1 MLFASASSSS
11 QPAPPATMGSGPG
24 RPRWRSPSSP
34 ADSSPKW
41 RKESSVISQALLAA
55 RALSSA
61 SSDTLDSVCAD
72 KGQQPGIAC
81 RLTWDILHNRN
92 AAELVKVWLAQPASA
107 VLRIIFVLLI
117 AVLVRIVAHRLINK
131 ITSRVAQGGGNG
143 KSDAV
148 LLGERRRQRAKALGS
163 ILRNAASV
171 LIFGIAAVTIAGDL
185 GLNLAPVLASAG
197 VLGLAIGFGAQ
208 SLVRDFLSGIF
219 MLLEDQYGVGDVI
232 DAGDATGTVEAVSLR
247 VTRLRDVNGVVW
259 HVRNGTINRIGNESQ
274 GWARAVVDFPVAYDQ
289 DLPQV
294 RQTMKDTAD
303 QMWTE
308 PRWHD
313 VIMEEPEV
321 WGVESV
327 SSEAIVMRLVA
338 RTLPLRQWE
347 VARELRERLKN
358 ALASASVRGEPVA
371 TAIGAGTAAQA
382 DAQART
388 PGRAPGPT
396 EN

>member
-1 MLFASASSSS
+1 M
-11 QPAPPATMGSGPG
+11 
-24 RPRWRSPSSP
+24 
-34 ADSSPKW
+34 
-41 RKESSVISQALLAA
+41 ISQALLAA

-61 SSDTLDSVCAD
+61 SSDNLDSVCAD

-219 MLLEDQYGVGDVI
+219 MLLEDQYGVESLTRATPPGPSRRS
-232 DAGDATGTVEAVSLR
+232 ASGSPGCATSTAWSGTCATGPST
-247 VTRLRDVNGVVW
+247 G
-259 HVRNGTINRIGNESQ
+259 
-274 GWARAVVDFPVAYDQ
+274 
-289 DLPQV
+289 
-294 RQTMKDTAD
+294 
-303 QMWTE
+303 
-308 PRWHD
+308 
-313 VIMEEPEV
+313 
-321 WGVESV
+321 
-327 SSEAIVMRLVA
+327 
-338 RTLPLRQWE
+338 
-347 VARELRERLKN
+347 
-358 ALASASVRGEPVA
+358 SATSHRGGP
-371 TAIGAGTAAQA
+371 
-382 DAQART
+382 
-388 PGRAPGPT
+388 APWSTSP
-396 EN
+396 

>member
-1 MLFASASSSS
+1 
-11 QPAPPATMGSGPG
+11 
-24 RPRWRSPSSP
+24 
-34 ADSSPKW
+34 
-41 RKESSVISQALLAA
+41 VISQALLAA

-61 SSDTLDSVCAD
+61 SSDTLETTCGKD
-72 KGQQPGIAC
+72 PGVAC
-81 RLTWDILHNRN
+81 RLTWDILHNN
-92 AAELVKVWLAQPASA
+92 SAAELVRVWLAEPLGV
-107 VLRIIFVLLI
+107 VLRILFVIVL
-117 AVLVRIVAHRLINK
+117 AVVIRYLAHRLINK
-131 ITSRVAQGGGNG
+131 ITTRAAQAGGNG
-143 KSDAV
+143 KSDAARM
-148 LLGERRRQRAKALGS
+148 LLGERRRQRARALGS

-232 DAGDATGTVEAVSLR
+232 DAGAATGTVEAVALR

-289 DLPQV
+289 DLPEV

-303 QMWTE
+303 QMWQE
-308 PRWHD
+308 PRWHE

-327 SSEAIVMRLVA
+327 SSDAIVMRLVA

-358 ALASASVRGEPVA
+358 ALASAAVDGEPVA
-371 TAIGAGTAAQA
+371 TAIGAGTAARA
-382 DAQART
+382 DAQAQ
-388 PGRAPGPT
+388 APGPT
-396 EN
+396 ED

>member
-1 MLFASASSSS
+1 M
-11 QPAPPATMGSGPG
+11 
-24 RPRWRSPSSP
+24 
-34 ADSSPKW
+34 
-41 RKESSVISQALLAA
+41 ISQALLAA
-55 RALSSA
+55 RVLSSA
-61 SSDTLDSVCAD
+61 PSDTLDSACGKD
-72 KGQQPGIAC
+72 PGIAC
-81 RLTWDILHNRN
+81 RLTWDILHNQN
-92 AAELVKVWLAQPASA
+92 ASEFVKVWLAQPLST

-131 ITSRVAQGGGNG
+131 ITSRAAQTGGNG
-143 KSDAV
+143 KSDAARM
-148 LLGERRRQRAKALGS
+148 LLGERRRQRANALGS
-163 ILRNAASV
+163 ILRNSASV

-232 DAGDATGTVEAVSLR
+232 DAGYATGTVEAVSLR

-289 DLPQV
+289 DLPGV

-303 QMWTE
+303 QMWQE

-327 SSEAIVMRLVA
+327 SSDAIVMRLVA

-358 ALASASVRGEPVA
+358 ALASASVDGEPVA

-382 DAQART
+382 STQAH
-388 PGRAPGPT
+388 APGPT
-396 EN
+396 ED

>member
-1 MLFASASSSS
+1 M
-11 QPAPPATMGSGPG
+11 
-24 RPRWRSPSSP
+24 
-34 ADSSPKW
+34 
-41 RKESSVISQALLAA
+41 ISQALLTA
-55 RALSSA
+55 RVLASA
-61 SSDTLDSVCAD
+61 SKDTLENVCAD

-81 RLTWDILHNRN
+81 RLTWDLLHNRN
-92 AAELVKVWLAQPASA
+92 GAELVKVWLAQPLST
-107 VLRIIFVLLI
+107 VLRIVFVLLI
-117 AVLVRIVAHRLINK
+117 AVLIRIAAHRLINRV
-131 ITSRVAQGGGNG
+131 TARVAQTGASG
-143 KSDAV
+143 KSDTV
-148 LLGERRRQRAKALGS
+148 HMLVGERRRQRSKALGS

-289 DLPQV
+289 ELPEV

-303 QMWTE
+303 QMWQE

-358 ALASASVRGEPVA
+358 ALASASVDGEPVA
-371 TAIGAGTAAQA
+371 TAISAGPAAQA
-382 DAQART
+382 GTQA
-388 PGRAPGPT
+388 PAPT
-396 EN
+396 EG

>member
-1 MLFASASSSS
+1 MI
-11 QPAPPATMGSGPG
+11 
-24 RPRWRSPSSP
+24 SP
-34 ADSSPKW
+34 A
-41 RKESSVISQALLAA
+41 LLPA
-55 RALSSA
+55 RALATA
-61 SSDTLDSVCAD
+61 SPDTLESACGKD
-72 KGQQPGIAC
+72 PGVAC
-81 RLTWDILHNRN
+81 RLTWDITHSQS
-92 AAELVKVWLAQPASA
+92 AAELVRVWLAQPLSVA
-107 VLRIIFVLLI
+107 LRILFVILL
-117 AVLVRIVAHRLINK
+117 AVVIRFVAHRLINK
-131 ITSRVAQGGGNG
+131 ITTRAAQAGGNG
-143 KSDAV
+143 KSEAARM
-148 LLGERRRQRAKALGS
+148 LLGERRRQRSRALGS

-232 DAGDATGTVEAVSLR
+232 DAGDATGTVEAVGLR

-274 GWARAVVDFPVAYDQ
+274 GWARAVVNFPVAYDQ
-289 DLPQV
+289 DLPEV

-303 QMWTE
+303 QMWQE

-327 SSEAIVMRLVA
+327 SSDAIMMRLVA

-358 ALASASVRGEPVA
+358 ALASAAVDGEPVA
-371 TAIGAGTAAQA
+371 TAIAAGTAAQD
-382 DAQART
+382 DAQAH
-388 PGRAPGPT
+388 APGPA
-396 EN
+396 ED

>member
-1 MLFASASSSS
+1 
-11 QPAPPATMGSGPG
+11 
-24 RPRWRSPSSP
+24 
-34 ADSSPKW
+34 
-41 RKESSVISQALLAA
+41 VISQALLTA
-55 RALSSA
+55 RVLASA
-61 SSDTLDSVCAD
+61 SKDTLENVCAD

-81 RLTWDILHNRN
+81 RLTWDLLHNRN
-92 AAELVKVWLAQPASA
+92 AAELVKVWLAQPLST
-107 VLRIIFVLLI
+107 VLRIVFVLLI
-117 AVLVRIVAHRLINK
+117 AVLIRIAAHRLINRV
-131 ITSRVAQGGGNG
+131 TARVAQTGASG

-148 LLGERRRQRAKALGS
+148 HMLVGERRRQRSKALGS

-289 DLPQV
+289 ELPEV

-303 QMWTE
+303 QMWQE

-358 ALASASVRGEPVA
+358 ALASASVDGEPVA
-371 TAIGAGTAAQA
+371 TAISAGAAAQA
-382 DAQART
+382 GTQA
-388 PGRAPGPT
+388 PAPAPT
-396 EN
+396 EG

>member
-1 MLFASASSSS
+1 
-11 QPAPPATMGSGPG
+11 
-24 RPRWRSPSSP
+24 
-34 ADSSPKW
+34 
-41 RKESSVISQALLAA
+41 VISQALLAA

-81 RLTWDILHNRN
+81 RLAWDILHNRN

-327 SSEAIVMRLVA
+327 SSDAIVMRLVA

-358 ALASASVRGEPVA
+358 ALASASVPGEPVA

-388 PGRAPGPT
+388 PGRGPGPGRT

>member
-1 MLFASASSSS
+1 VL
-11 QPAPPATMGSGPG
+11 
-24 RPRWRSPSSP
+24 
-34 ADSSPKW
+34 
-41 RKESSVISQALLAA
+41 SQALLAA

-81 RLTWDILHNRN
+81 RLAWDILHNRN
-92 AAELVKVWLAQPASA
+92 AADLVKVWLAQPLST
-107 VLRIIFVLLI
+107 VLRIIFVVLI
-117 AVLVRIVAHRLINK
+117 AVLVRIAAHRLTNK
-131 ITSRVAQGGGNG
+131 ITCRAAQAGGNG
-143 KSDAV
+143 RSDATHM

-232 DAGDATGTVEAVSLR
+232 DAGYATGTVEAVSLR

-289 DLPQV
+289 DLPEV

-303 QMWTE
+303 RMWRE

-327 SSEAIVMRLVA
+327 SSDAIVMRLVA

-358 ALASASVRGEPVA
+358 ALAPESVRGEPVA
-371 TAIGAGTAAQA
+371 TAIGAGTAAHGHA
-382 DAQART
+382 
-388 PGRAPGPT
+388 PT

>member
-1 MLFASASSSS
+1 M
-11 QPAPPATMGSGPG
+11 
-24 RPRWRSPSSP
+24 
-34 ADSSPKW
+34 
-41 RKESSVISQALLAA
+41 ISQALLAA
-55 RALSSA
+55 RALSPA
-61 SSDTLDSVCAD
+61 PSDTLDSVCAD

-81 RLTWDILHNRN
+81 RLAWDILHNRT

-107 VLRIIFVLLI
+107 VLRIVFVLLI
-117 AVLVRIVAHRLINK
+117 AILIRIVAHRLINK
-131 ITSRVAQGGGNG
+131 ITTRVAQGGGNG
-143 KSDAV
+143 RADAV

-232 DAGDATGTVEAVSLR
+232 NAGDATGTVEAVSLR

-289 DLPQV
+289 DLPEV

-327 SSEAIVMRLVA
+327 SSDAIVMRLVA

-371 TAIGAGTAAQA
+371 TAIGAGTG
-382 DAQART
+382 ARGHS
-388 PGRAPGPT
+388 PFEG
-396 EN
+396 

>member
-1 MLFASASSSS
+1 M
-11 QPAPPATMGSGPG
+11 
-24 RPRWRSPSSP
+24 
-34 ADSSPKW
+34 
-41 RKESSVISQALLAA
+41 ISQALLAA

-163 ILRNAASV
+163 ILRNVASV

-327 SSEAIVMRLVA
+327 SSDAIVMRLVA

>member
-1 MLFASASSSS
+1 
-11 QPAPPATMGSGPG
+11 
-24 RPRWRSPSSP
+24 
-34 ADSSPKW
+34 
-41 RKESSVISQALLAA
+41 VISQALLAA

-61 SSDTLDSVCAD
+61 PSDTLDSACGKD
-72 KGQQPGIAC
+72 PGIAC
-81 RLTWDILHNRN
+81 RLAWDILHNRN
-92 AAELVKVWLAQPASA
+92 AAELVKVWLAQPASV

-131 ITSRVAQGGGNG
+131 ITARVAQGGGNG
-143 KSDAV
+143 KADAV

-247 VTRLRDVNGVVW
+247 VTRMRDVNGVVW

-327 SSEAIVMRLVA
+327 SSDAIVMRLVA

-358 ALASASVRGEPVA
+358 ALASTSVHGEPVA
-371 TAIGAGTAAQA
+371 TAIGAGAAARAGAQA
-382 DAQART
+382 HA
-388 PGRAPGPT
+388 PGRG
-396 EN
+396 EG

>member
-1 MLFASASSSS
+1 
-11 QPAPPATMGSGPG
+11 
-24 RPRWRSPSSP
+24 
-34 ADSSPKW
+34 
-41 RKESSVISQALLAA
+41 VITQALLTA
-55 RALSSA
+55 RGLATA
-61 SSDTLDSVCAD
+61 SQDTLEKVCSD
-72 KGQQPGIAC
+72 KGQPPGIAC
-81 RLTWDILHNRN
+81 RLTWDLLHNRS
-92 AAELVKVWLAQPASA
+92 AAELVKVWLAQPVSA
-107 VLRIIFVLLI
+107 VLRIVFVLLI
-117 AVLVRIVAHRLINK
+117 AVLIRIAAHRLINK
-131 ITSRVAQGGGNG
+131 ITARVARGGNG
-143 KSDAV
+143 KTDAAPM
-148 LLGERRRQRAKALGS
+148 LMGERRRQRSKALGS

-289 DLPQV
+289 DLPAV

-303 QMWTE
+303 AMWQE
-308 PRWHD
+308 PRWHE

-327 SSEAIVMRLVA
+327 SSDAIVMRLVA

-358 ALASASVRGEPVA
+358 ALASASVDGEPVA
-371 TAIGAGTAAQA
+371 TAIGADTAARA
-382 DAQART
+382 DAEAH
-388 PGRAPGPT
+388 APAPT
-396 EN
+396 QD

>member
-1 MLFASASSSS
+1 V
-11 QPAPPATMGSGPG
+11 T
-24 RPRWRSPSSP
+24 
-34 ADSSPKW
+34 
-41 RKESSVISQALLAA
+41 SQALLAA

-81 RLTWDILHNRN
+81 RLAWDILHNRS

-107 VLRIIFVLLI
+107 VLRIVFVLLI
-117 AVLVRIVAHRLINK
+117 AILIRVAAHRLINK
-131 ITSRVAQGGGNG
+131 ITVRVAQGGGNG
-143 KSDAV
+143 KADAV

-232 DAGDATGTVEAVSLR
+232 NAGDATGTVEAVSLR

-289 DLPQV
+289 DLPEV

-327 SSEAIVMRLVA
+327 SSDAVVMRLVA

-347 VARELRERLKN
+347 VAREMRERLKN

-371 TAIGAGTAAQA
+371 AAIGAGTAA
-382 DAQART
+382 
-388 PGRAPGPT
+388 RAGAEAHAPDLFEG
-396 EN
+396 

>member
-1 MLFASASSSS
+1 
-11 QPAPPATMGSGPG
+11 
-24 RPRWRSPSSP
+24 
-34 ADSSPKW
+34 
-41 RKESSVISQALLAA
+41 VISQALLVAS
-55 RALSSA
+55 ALSSA
-61 SSDTLDSVCAD
+61 SDNTLESTCGKD
-72 KGQQPGIAC
+72 PGVAC

-92 AAELVKVWLAQPASA
+92 AADLVRVWLAQPFSV
-107 VLRIIFVLLI
+107 VLRIIFVILL
-117 AVLVRIVAHRLINK
+117 AVLIRFVAHRVINK
-131 ITSRVAQGGGNG
+131 ITTRAAQAGGNG
-143 KSDAV
+143 KSDAARM
-148 LLGERRRQRAKALGS
+148 LLGERRRQRAKALDS

-232 DAGDATGTVEAVSLR
+232 DAGYATGTVEAVGLR

-289 DLPQV
+289 DLPEV

-303 QMWTE
+303 QMWQE

-327 SSEAIVMRLVA
+327 SSDAIVMRLVA

-358 ALASASVRGEPVA
+358 ALASAAVDGEPVA

-382 DAQART
+382 DA
-388 PGRAPGPT
+388 PGPT
-396 EN
+396 ED

>member
-1 MLFASASSSS
+1 
-11 QPAPPATMGSGPG
+11 MGSGPAPPPAFPVQPG
-24 RPRWRSPSSP
+24 RPSPE
-34 ADSSPKW
+34 W

-81 RLTWDILHNRN
+81 RLAWDILHNRN
-92 AAELVKVWLAQPASA
+92 AAELVKVWLAQPLST
-107 VLRIIFVLLI
+107 LFRIIFVLLI
-117 AVLVRIVAHRLINK
+117 AVLVRIAAHRLINK
-131 ITSRVAQGGGNG
+131 ITSRAAQAGGNG
-143 KSDAV
+143 KSDAAHR
-148 LLGERRRQRAKALGS
+148 LPGERRHQRANALGS

-232 DAGDATGTVEAVSLR
+232 DAGAATGTVEAVSLR

-289 DLPQV
+289 DLPRV
-294 RQTMKDTAD
+294 RQTMKHTAD

-327 SSEAIVMRLVA
+327 SSDAIVMRLVA

-358 ALASASVRGEPVA
+358 ALVSESVPGEPVA

-382 DAQART
+382 GAQAH
-388 PGRAPGPT
+388 APGPAG
-396 EN
+396 N

>member
-1 MLFASASSSS
+1 
-11 QPAPPATMGSGPG
+11 
-24 RPRWRSPSSP
+24 
-34 ADSSPKW
+34 
-41 RKESSVISQALLAA
+41 VISQALLTA
-55 RALSSA
+55 RVLASA
-61 SSDTLDSVCAD
+61 SKDTLENVCAD

-81 RLTWDILHNRN
+81 RLTWDLLHNRN
-92 AAELVKVWLAQPASA
+92 GAELVKVWLAQPLST
-107 VLRIIFVLLI
+107 VLRIVFVLLI
-117 AVLVRIVAHRLINK
+117 AVLIRIAAHRLINRV
-131 ITSRVAQGGGNG
+131 TARVAQTGASG
-143 KSDAV
+143 KSDTV
-148 LLGERRRQRAKALGS
+148 HMLVGERRRQRSKALGS

-289 DLPQV
+289 ELPEV

-303 QMWTE
+303 QMWQE

-327 SSEAIVMRLVA
+327 STEAIVMRLVA

-358 ALASASVRGEPVA
+358 ALASASVDGEPVA
-371 TAIGAGTAAQA
+371 TAISAGPAAQA
-382 DAQART
+382 GTQA
-388 PGRAPGPT
+388 PAPT
-396 EN
+396 EG

>member
-1 MLFASASSSS
+1 
-11 QPAPPATMGSGPG
+11 
-24 RPRWRSPSSP
+24 
-34 ADSSPKW
+34 
-41 RKESSVISQALLAA
+41 VISQALLAA
-55 RALSSA
+55 RVLATA
-61 SSDTLDSVCAD
+61 PQDTLENACSD
-72 KGQQPGIAC
+72 KGQPPGIAC

-92 AAELVKVWLAQPASA
+92 AAELVRVWLAQPVSV
-107 VLRIIFVLLI
+107 VLRIVFVLLI
-117 AVLVRIVAHRLINK
+117 AVLIRIAAHRLINR
-131 ITSRVAQGGGNG
+131 ITARVAQTGSNG
-143 KSDAV
+143 KTDAAHM
-148 LLGERRRQRAKALGS
+148 LMGERRRQRSKALGS

-289 DLPQV
+289 DLPEV

-303 QMWTE
+303 ELWQE

-327 SSEAIVMRLVA
+327 SSDAIVMRLVA

-358 ALASASVRGEPVA
+358 ALASAAVDGEPVA
-371 TAIGAGTAAQA
+371 TAISAGAAAQA
-382 DAQART
+382 DAQAHE
-388 PGRAPGPT
+388 PAPAPT
-396 EN
+396 KD

>member
-1 MLFASASSSS
+1 
-11 QPAPPATMGSGPG
+11 MGSGPG
-24 RPRWRSPSSP
+24 PRRWRSPSSP
-34 ADSSPKW
+34 AGFFSEW
-41 RKESSVISQALLAA
+41 RKESSVTSQALLAA

-61 SSDTLDSVCAD
+61 SSDTLDSVCG
-72 KGQQPGIAC
+72 KNPGIAC
-81 RLTWDILHNRN
+81 RLTWDILHNRT
-92 AAELVKVWLAQPASA
+92 AAELVKVWLAQPLST
-107 VLRIIFVLLI
+107 VLRIVFVLLI
-117 AVLVRIVAHRLINK
+117 AVLVRIAAHRLINK
-131 ITSRVAQGGGNG
+131 ITARVAQGGGNG
-143 KSDAV
+143 KADAV
-148 LLGERRRQRAKALGS
+148 LLGERRRQRANALGS

-197 VLGLAIGFGAQ
+197 VLGLAIGFGSQ

-232 DAGDATGTVEAVSLR
+232 NAGDATGTVEAVSLR

-259 HVRNGTINRIGNESQ
+259 HVRNGIINRIGNESQ

-289 DLPQV
+289 DLPEV
-294 RQTMKDTAD
+294 RQTMKDTAE

-327 SSEAIVMRLVA
+327 SSDAIVMRLVA

-358 ALASASVRGEPVA
+358 ALASASVHGEPVA

-382 DAQART
+382 GAQAH
-388 PGRAPGPT
+388 APGPT